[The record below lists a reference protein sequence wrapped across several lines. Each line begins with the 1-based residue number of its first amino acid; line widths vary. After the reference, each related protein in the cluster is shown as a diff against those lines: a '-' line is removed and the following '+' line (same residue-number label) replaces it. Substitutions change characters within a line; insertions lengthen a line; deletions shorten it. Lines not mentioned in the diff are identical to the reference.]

1 MAPANLIINYEKT
14 FFGLTDE
21 YCNIQITSL
30 RVIIIIIR
38 QFLSLSNSLVS
49 LKSFTPGPRTAI
61 SVGHYS

>member
-30 RVIIIIIR
+30 RVVIIIIR
-38 QFLSLSNSLVS
+38 QFFSLSNSLVS
-49 LKSFTPGPRTAI
+49 LESFTPGPRTAI
-61 SVGHYS
+61 GIGHYS